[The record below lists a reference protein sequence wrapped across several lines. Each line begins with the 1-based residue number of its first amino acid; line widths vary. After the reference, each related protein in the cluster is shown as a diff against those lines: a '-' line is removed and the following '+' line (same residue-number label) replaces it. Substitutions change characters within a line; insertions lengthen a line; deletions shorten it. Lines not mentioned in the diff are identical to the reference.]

1 MSNKTAVKNDSEVTT
16 VFVYGYGSGNSP
28 FFKEARTKKL
38 DPTRWSLLLND
49 ALSCGQ
55 KLLLMDGIDPN
66 PVQAEIVTA
75 RPVGQMFELQVAVT
89 R

>member
-1 MSNKTAVKNDSEVTT
+1 MVTKNDVKDDSQVTT
-16 VFVYGYGSGNSP
+16 VFVYGYGSGNGP

-38 DPTRWSLLLND
+38 DSARWSLLLND
-49 ALSCGQ
+49 AVSCGQ

-66 PVQAEIVTA
+66 PLHAEIVNT
-75 RPVGQMFELQVAVT
+75 RSVGQMFEVQVAVT